1 MVSEAKHKS
10 GHGEGFKIWAPKQM
24 LQRLPIAFGQVKS
37 VNTFTNLKTFKMKCV
52 HCIKQKKCIWQYNNS
67 IKLVMK

>member
-1 MVSEAKHKS
+1 MVSEANHKS

-37 VNTFTNLKTFKMKCV
+37 VNTFTNLKTWKMKFV
-52 HCIKQKKCIWQYNNS
+52 T
-67 IKLVMK
+67 